1 MIIFVYVLVIGGSTG
16 TLLIF
21 EWQGLS
27 PDTTYCIRLENEDNE
42 NPLILAAIMASFAFV
57 CILAIFIGDILML
70 MFIWKRN
77 NEVVPSKLVPWKST
91 SKEEDD
97 DMTVPVHATILSTML
112 LCVLA
117 GRTALLIQKHTFS
130 WITESFSWAITG
142 SMIPYIIFNVIKTK
156 KPYPVIPRGLQRYEE
171 NEEEE
176 EEPSGT
182 NSSANNLGAIEIGGT
197 EMNDEE
203 RNDKSEINLDPKK
216 YMTNILK
223 KNYFEQRETSNDYGT
238 EMTTIVVK

>member
-1 MIIFVYVLVIGGSTG
+1 
-16 TLLIF
+16 
-21 EWQGLS
+21 
-27 PDTTYCIRLENEDNE
+27 
-42 NPLILAAIMASFAFV
+42 
-57 CILAIFIGDILML
+57 
-70 MFIWKRN
+70 MF
-77 NEVVPSKLVPWKST
+77 
-91 SKEEDD
+91 
-97 DMTVPVHATILSTML
+97 
-112 LCVLA
+112 
-117 GRTALLIQKHTFS
+117 QKHTFS

-171 NEEEE
+171 NEEDET
-176 EEPSGT
+176 SGT

-197 EMNDEE
+197 EMNDGK

-223 KNYFEQRETSNDYGT
+223 KNNFEQRGTSNDYGT